1 MVLAGRRGES
11 LQGLASF
18 MKEQARSTTEVVP
31 SPTSESC
38 DRAMST
44 SVRAAGC
51 TMSRC
56 FMIVAPSFEMV
67 VRPLWLTIILSIP
80 RGPSV
85 VRIVSAT
92 VYNMRWNGLG
102 GIQARGEGVVGWL
115 GGEG

>member
-1 MVLAGRRGES
+1 MN
-11 LQGLASF
+11 
-18 MKEQARSTTEVVP
+18 EQASSTTEVVP

-51 TMSRC
+51 TMSKC
-56 FMIVAPSFEMV
+56 FMIVAPSLEMV

-92 VYNMRWNGLG
+92 VCWG
-102 GIQARGEGVVGWL
+102 
-115 GGEG
+115 